1 MRFVSARGVAT
12 SQMES
17 TLEHQTSVVTIAAF
31 RTRNKQ
37 SAEYL
42 FYERERSD
50 TATRKKLKEDG

>member
-1 MRFVSARGVAT
+1 MAAAR
-12 SQMES
+12 
-17 TLEHQTSVVTIAAF
+17 QTSVVTIAAF
-31 RTRNKQ
+31 RTCNKQ